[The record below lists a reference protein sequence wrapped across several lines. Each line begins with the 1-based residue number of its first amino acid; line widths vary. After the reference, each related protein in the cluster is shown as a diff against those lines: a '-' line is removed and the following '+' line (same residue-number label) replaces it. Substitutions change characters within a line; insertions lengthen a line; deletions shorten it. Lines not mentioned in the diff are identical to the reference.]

1 MTDMQVVFDELMTAS
16 KVFHQEGAKFN
27 QIYPKG
33 GIRSPTVST
42 TELNTALSSILLAI
56 GHGHAAIAA
65 SIESYSI
72 KLRRAHDSYR
82 HADLNSRQLMKA
94 LQDPD
99 SIK

>member
-1 MTDMQVVFDELMTAS
+1 MTNMQVVFEELMTAS
-16 KVFHQEGAKFN
+16 KVFHQEGVEFN

-33 GIRSPTVST
+33 GIQPPTVST
-42 TELNTALSSILLAI
+42 TELKAALSSILLAI
-56 GHGHAAIAA
+56 GQGHATVAA

-82 HADLNSRQLMKA
+82 HADLNSGQLMKA